1 MEKKIKQ
8 LWTDER
14 DDRRVSLFI
23 LTEDDELTE
32 YIGIK
37 VVKIESDR
45 GEDINIINIHS
56 DDGGVTFKMQIPKP
70 KII

>member
-8 LWTDER
+8 LWTDES
-14 DDRRVSLFI
+14 DDRKVSLFI

-32 YIGIK
+32 YIDVK
-37 VVKIESDR
+37 VVKITEPIQ
-45 GEDINIINIHS
+45 GEDMSIYS
-56 DDGGVTFKMQIPKP
+56 DDNGVTFKMQISKP